1 MDPTVIFL
9 TLTPFLHGNKL
20 LWNLKVAQQNPND
33 KSHNCKVGY
42 QDNHIWK
49 NTSVHKDSHGCKKWE
64 IMKCANGDTMTMKIT
79 IKLCGVMVL
88 LSY

>member
-1 MDPTVIFL
+1 MIKVTTVGLGIK
-9 TLTPFLHGNKL
+9 TIT
-20 LWNLKVAQQNPND
+20 
-33 KSHNCKVGY
+33 Y
-42 QDNHIWK
+42 EK